1 MAVSTKKPDALTAVT
16 SAVKK
21 KDDTPR
27 VRIFIPEPPSE
38 SEVAVDHYEH
48 VTIDSKTTLV
58 RKGEWLDVPVDVF
71 LQLRNR
77 YPKL

>member
-16 SAVKK
+16 SSAKK

-38 SEVAVDHYEH
+38 SGTATDHYEH